1 LSAFDE
7 LSDYDF
13 EILVADL
20 LGAELGK
27 RFETFPRGRD
37 DGVDLRAGSRRK
49 LHVVQCKHYEHS
61 SFAQLKRAAK
71 GEPKHFKSDPP
82 AQYTFVTSRRLTAA
96 NKAALLEV
104 LNPLVGDEQQILGR
118 DDLEA
123 LLRAHPKVE
132 RAHVK
137 LWLRSVAPLEKI
149 VNADVH
155 ARSAALL
162 DDINVALPR
171 YVQTKSFSEARTLLA
186 EHNIVIVA
194 GPPGIGKTTLARLL
208 LLDSAEAG
216 YVPYSIQADVGEGW
230 RLLKDDEPQVFF
242 FDDFLG
248 RTALFEGVRN
258 DTRDLGGFMR
268 RVRERPASRLIL
280 ATREYVLRQAEQ
292 QVEELKWQQLEADRY
307 ALTLEKYTRL
317 ERAHILYN
325 HVYFSPHVN
334 EAARRSL
341 RHKRIY
347 LRVIDHPAYSPRLIE
362 WMTGLGGQT
371 LTEAEL
377 ENFGEFC
384 LGTLDNPED
393 LWAHAYAQGLED
405 RERCLLTQLC
415 GLPRNVS
422 LADLETAYKAAAKE
436 WHLPAGKV
444 SFEQAIKVLQDSF
457 LHVAHIA
464 KHDFVSVL
472 NPSLIDFLKQQL
484 IEAPGA
490 LELAVRG
497 AAFFDQVDF
506 YCQVARENETW
517 SQEWNVLFAAA
528 VSRTIGA
535 EYDDVAILSPPGDRR
550 GDEFPTAGEARIAR
564 IAWWCRRERAIDDS
578 VRSAAGAAAKEFI
591 EDVAEDDPARI
602 ATWPRLLRILQSGG
616 IGIAELADLA
626 KSVAERRVE
635 SDPLEGYET
644 LAELRSVARDAFSDY
659 EWQELQDEFE
669 DWADQALGDATEWFD
684 GEHSLEQFETAAT
697 KLGVSLSDETLDDAR
712 IAIQEMLAEQQER
725 ALEQVDREDWEQ
737 ERARD
742 LMVANADDTA
752 EINAMF
758 GMLGG

>member
-1 LSAFDE
+1 LAAFDE

-20 LGAELGK
+20 LGAELSK

-37 DGVDLRAGSRRK
+37 GGVDLRAGPRRK
-49 LHVVQCKHYEHS
+49 LHVVQCKHYQHS

-71 GEPKHFKSDPP
+71 GEPKHFKSHPP
-82 AQYTFVTSRRLTAA
+82 AQYTFVTSRRLTSA
-96 NKAALLEV
+96 NKAALLDV
-104 LNPLVGDEQQILGR
+104 LAPLADDEQQILGR
-118 DDLEA
+118 DDVEA

-132 RAHVK
+132 RGHVK
-137 LWLRSVAPLEKI
+137 LWLRSVAPLDRI

-162 DDINVALPR
+162 NDINVALPR

-208 LLDSAEAG
+208 LLDCAEAG
-216 YVPYSIQADVGEGW
+216 YVPYSIQTDVGEGW
-230 RLLKDDEPQVFF
+230 RRLKDDEPQVFF

-258 DTRDLGGFMR
+258 DTRDLASFMR

-292 QVEELKWQQLEADRY
+292 QVEELKWQRLEADRY

-317 ERAHILYN
+317 ERAHIFYN

-334 EAARRSL
+334 ETARKSL

-384 LGTLDNPED
+384 VGTLDNPED
-393 LWAHAYAQGLED
+393 LWAHAYAQGLKD

-436 WHLPAGKV
+436 RRLPSGKA

-457 LHVAHIA
+457 LHVARIA
-464 KHDFVSVL
+464 ENDFVSVL

-484 IEAPGA
+484 IETPGA

-517 SQEWNVLFAAA
+517 SQEWNALFASA

-535 EYDDVAILSPPGDRR
+535 EYDDVAFIRPPGDRHN
-550 GDEFPTAGEARIAR
+550 DEFPTAGEARLAR
-564 IAWWCRRERAIDDS
+564 IGWWCQREQTIDDN
-578 VRSAAGAAAKEFI
+578 VRNATSAAAKELL
-591 EDVAEDDPARI
+591 EDVAEDTPARI
-602 ATWPRLLRILQSGG
+602 TTWPRLLSILQSGG
-616 IGIAELADLA
+616 IEIADLADLA
-626 KSVAERRVE
+626 KSLAERRVE

-644 LAELRSVARDAFSDY
+644 LAEMRRVVRGAFSDY
-659 EWQELQDEFE
+659 EWLELQEQFE
-669 DWADQALGDATEWFD
+669 TWADEALGEATEWFD
-684 GEHSLEQFETAAT
+684 DEDSFAQFEIAAT
-697 KLGVSLSDETLDDAR
+697 RLGVALSDETLDDAR
-712 IAIQEMLAEQQER
+712 LAIQEMLAEQQEQ
-725 ALEQVDREDWEQ
+725 ALEDVDREGWEQ
-737 ERARD
+737 ERDDDVIR
-742 LMVANADDTA
+742 VVDDTP
-752 EINAMF
+752 EIDAMF
-758 GMLGG
+758 GMLSD

>member
-1 LSAFDE
+1 LAAFDE

-20 LGAELGK
+20 LGAEMGK
-27 RFETFPRGRD
+27 RFETFPRGPD
-37 DGVDLRAGSRRK
+37 GGVDLRAGSRRK
-49 LHVVQCKHYEHS
+49 LHVVQCKHYQHS
-61 SFAQLKRAAK
+61 TFARLKRAAK
-71 GEPKHFKSDPP
+71 EEPKHFKSRRP
-82 AQYTFVTSRRLTAA
+82 AEYTFVTSRRLTAT
-96 NKAALLEV
+96 NKATLLEV
-104 LNPLVGDEQQILGR
+104 LDPLVNNEQQILGR

-137 LWLRSVAPLEKI
+137 LWLRSMAPLEKI
-149 VNADVH
+149 VNSDVH

-162 DDINVALPR
+162 DEINAALPR
-171 YVQTKSFSEARTLLA
+171 YVQTQSFSEARALLA

-216 YVPYSIQADVGEGW
+216 YVPYSIQADIGEGW

-258 DTRDLGGFMR
+258 DTRDLAGFMR

-317 ERAHILYN
+317 ERARIFYN

-334 EAARRSL
+334 EGARKSL
-341 RHKRIY
+341 RHERVY

-371 LTEAEL
+371 LTGAEL
-377 ENFGEFC
+377 GNFGQLC
-384 LGTLDNPED
+384 LGTLNNPEE
-393 LWAHAYAQGLED
+393 LWEHAYTQGLKD
-405 RERCLLTQLC
+405 RERCLLAQLC

-422 LADLETAYKAAAKE
+422 LIDLETAYKAAAKV
-436 WHLPAGKV
+436 WRLPAGKV

-457 LHVAHIA
+457 VHVAHLA
-464 KHDFVSVL
+464 EHDFVSVL
-472 NPSLIDFLKQQL
+472 NPSLIDFLKRQL

-490 LELAVRG
+490 LKLAVRG

-506 YCQVARENETW
+506 YCQVAQESETW
-517 SQEWNVLFAAA
+517 DQEWNALFATA
-528 VSRTIGA
+528 VSRTIGV
-535 EYDDVAILSPPGDRR
+535 EYSDVATYRPHGYRHN
-550 GDEFPTAGEARIAR
+550 DEFPTAGEARIAR
-564 IAWWCRRERAIDDS
+564 IAWWCRHEPAIDDS
-578 VRSAAGAAAKEFI
+578 VRSAAGAAAKRLL
-591 EDVAEDDPARI
+591 EDLAENDPARI
-602 ATWPRLLRILQSGG
+602 VTWPRLLQVLQTGG
-616 IGIAELADLA
+616 IEIVELAGLTRA
-626 KSVAERRVE
+626 VADRRIE
-635 SDPLEGYET
+635 SDPLGGYET
-644 LAELRSVARDAFSDY
+644 MAELRDVSPDVFSDDDW
-659 EWQELQDEFE
+659 ETLQGEFE
-669 DWADQALGDATEWFD
+669 NWADQALDEATEWFD
-684 GEHSLEQFETAAT
+684 GEDSLEQFENAAT
-697 KLGVSLSDETLDDAR
+697 RLGVSLSDETLDDAR
-712 IAIQEMLAEQQER
+712 AAIHDMLAEQQER
-725 ALEQVDREDWEQ
+725 ALEEVERDEWEPEQ
-737 ERARD
+737 ERAA
-742 LMVANADDTA
+742 LQTVDTA
-752 EINAMF
+752 EIDAMF
-758 GMLGG
+758 GMFGG